1 MKHGLT
7 AATGL
12 AGLGAVFAL
21 IQLAFCPWTSEVF
34 VRLEIML
41 LGPLAIVLTVRFL
54 TREYEEDQITRRG
67 EKLDE

>member
-1 MKHGLT
+1 MKLGRS
-7 AATGL
+7 ASTGL
-12 AGLGAVFAL
+12 AGLGAMLAL

-54 TREYEEDQITRRG
+54 AREYEEDQITRRG

>member
-1 MKHGLT
+1 MKLGLSAT
-7 AATGL
+7 TGL
-12 AGLGAVFAL
+12 AGLGAMLAL
-21 IQLAFCPWTSEVF
+21 IQFALCPWTSEVF